1 MVVFISEN
9 NDNNSLNRGD
19 IEPSNQD
26 NHQPPNSNSNNI
38 LQMQKENVEF
48 IEAELGS
55 VKVLDLFAEEPFE
68 IMFNDKSVSVYQ
80 NSLFNRFFG
89 TQNVKGLVHKFN
101 REYLTNDYE
110 KLNIQDS
117 IQKIKLKTE
126 EIGSKNGKKQSGLKT
141 EQRNSLYLMIIL
153 FGALISTNFIPG
165 LQNYYFYIM
174 ILMFPLICFLPNYIR
189 KVTKKK
195 WNDFKYLHREE
206 IQQAVGLELDNLRK
220 LSQLLIDD
228 CRDFCLEHK
237 FPLQLIQLDL
247 FSNKYKNIKIIRE
260 DIKDGQLK
268 YIVQMEYPEGVTPFE
283 VPSSMQ
289 LTPSNVQSKKENEL
303 NAENDNDLFVLIP
316 NLNYSSEGSAKFENI
331 TYADQGQ
338 KKKIENL
345 LNTCDFFKVESP
357 EKIIPQ
363 FSDNNQLTCSCDAK
377 IGFKD
382 LNIAKSSKFNEF
394 EFYFI
399 EGHPCYQCGK
409 NPFVLFK
416 KDKTIVPNE
425 LKDIFSS

>member
-1 MVVFISEN
+1 VGFISEN

-80 NSLFNRFFG
+80 NSLINRFFG

-153 FGALISTNFIPG
+153 FGALILSNFIPG
-165 LQNYYFYIM
+165 LQ
-174 ILMFPLICFLPNYIR
+174 
-189 KVTKKK
+189 
-195 WNDFKYLHREE
+195 
-206 IQQAVGLELDNLRK
+206 
-220 LSQLLIDD
+220 
-228 CRDFCLEHK
+228 
-237 FPLQLIQLDL
+237 
-247 FSNKYKNIKIIRE
+247 II
-260 DIKDGQLK
+260 I
-268 YIVQMEYPEGVTPFE
+268 
-283 VPSSMQ
+283 
-289 LTPSNVQSKKENEL
+289 
-303 NAENDNDLFVLIP
+303 
-316 NLNYSSEGSAKFENI
+316 
-331 TYADQGQ
+331 
-338 KKKIENL
+338 
-345 LNTCDFFKVESP
+345 
-357 EKIIPQ
+357 
-363 FSDNNQLTCSCDAK
+363 
-377 IGFKD
+377 
-382 LNIAKSSKFNEF
+382 
-394 EFYFI
+394 FI
-399 EGHPCYQCGK
+399 
-409 NPFVLFK
+409 
-416 KDKTIVPNE
+416 
-425 LKDIFSS
+425 S